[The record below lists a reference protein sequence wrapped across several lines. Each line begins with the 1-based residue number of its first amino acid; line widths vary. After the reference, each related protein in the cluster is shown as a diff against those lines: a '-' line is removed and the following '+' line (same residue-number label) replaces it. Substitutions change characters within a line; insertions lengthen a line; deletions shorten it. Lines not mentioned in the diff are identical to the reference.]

1 MHSEDKIIIRGLRQ
15 NNLKN
20 VSLDIP
26 KGKIVVFTGV
36 SGSGKRSIIRDVFAK
51 QYADRVVLVDQSPV
65 TATGRSTPAS
75 FLGFFDEIRKVMAAD
90 NGVEPALFSFNSK
103 EELVLGTDCFDKP
116 QRQTVQHDKK
126 KALTMHD
133 DRLVFTEEMV
143 KKEASR
149 CLGCGVSV
157 VDQNKCIGCGL
168 CTTKCEFDAIHL
180 SRDFPENSTLV
191 NIDKMYMPVAEYAVK
206 RAARIAI
213 RSIKEKVST
222 YKE

>member
-36 SGSGKRSIIRDVFAK
+36 SGSGKSSLIRDVFAK

-206 RAARIAI
+206 RAARIVI

>member
-36 SGSGKRSIIRDVFAK
+36 SGSGKSSLVRDVFAK

>member
-36 SGSGKRSIIRDVFAK
+36 SGSGKSSLIRDVFAK
-51 QYADRVVLVDQSPV
+51 QYADRVALVDQSPV
-65 TATGRSTPAS
+65 TASGRSTPAS

-206 RAARIAI
+206 RAARISI